1 MLNKEQI
8 MEILPHRPPMLL
20 VDEILE
26 MDENH
31 VVGAL
36 HLTVTSS
43 SSGPLSGQPDYARGV
58 PSGGARA
65 GRRRSAAVSA
75 RIQGQ
80 DCGLHRHRQGKVPR
94 NGQSRAIPF
103 VWKLPSPSAAARWQ

>member
-36 HLTVTSS
+36 HLT
-43 SSGPLSGQPDYARGV
+43 GDEF
-58 PSGGARA
+58 
-65 GRRRSAAVSA
+65 
-75 RIQGQ
+75 IFQG
-80 DCGLHRHRQGKVPR
+80 HYQGKVPR
-94 NGQSRAIPF
+94 NGKAGRYPSSGSHLHQAPRPDGSSRGHC
-103 VWKLPSPSAAARWQ
+103 LGR

>member
-36 HLTVTSS
+36 HLTGDEHYYVI
-43 SSGPLSGQPDYARGV
+43 
-58 PSGGARA
+58 
-65 GRRRSAAVSA
+65 SAAQQPEAVIFNVGDRVTIRFADGEGTILTADSVT
-75 RIQGQ
+75 RT
-80 DCGLHRHRQGKVPR
+80 
-94 NGQSRAIPF
+94 
-103 VWKLPSPSAAARWQ
+103 AAQTAPVVEETETDGAA

>member
-36 HLTVTSS
+36 HLTGDGVLLP
-43 SSGPLSGQPDYARGV
+43 GPLSGQPDYARGV

-65 GRRRSAAVSA
+65 GRRRSAAVPA

-80 DCGLHRHRQGKVPR
+80 DCGLHRH
-94 NGQSRAIPF
+94 
-103 VWKLPSPSAAARWQ
+103 

>member
-36 HLTVTSS
+36 HLT
-43 SSGPLSGQPDYARGV
+43 GDEFFF
-58 PSGGARA
+58 
-65 GRRRSAAVSA
+65 
-75 RIQGQ
+75 QGHFP
-80 DCGLHRHRQGKVPR
+80 GNPH
-94 NGQSRAIPF
+94 
-103 VWKLPSPSAAARWQ
+103 